1 MSEMGPQAEILTL
14 SGCCGFTPEKRTS
27 DLRIYEYTP

>member
-1 MSEMGPQAEILTL
+1 MSR
-14 SGCCGFTPEKRTS
+14 SGQKRKYPHRADVVALHPS